1 MIFVTVGVQL
11 PFDRLVRAVDTWA
24 EGQERQVFAQIGVTN
39 FQPKHMTFERFLE
52 PEKFSEIC
60 RQSEL
65 IIGHAGMGSIL
76 TALEHGKPLLVVP
89 RRAALG
95 EHRNDH
101 QLSTVER
108 FRSLANVH
116 VAIDEIELVDM
127 LDDLDSFQSMAGA
140 KEAATT
146 SPQLIATL
154 RDFVTHK

>member
-1 MIFVTVGVQL
+1 VIFVTVGVQL

-60 RQSEL
+60 RESEL

-127 LDDLDSFQSMAGA
+127 LDDLDSFQPMAGA
-140 KEAATT
+140 KEAATA